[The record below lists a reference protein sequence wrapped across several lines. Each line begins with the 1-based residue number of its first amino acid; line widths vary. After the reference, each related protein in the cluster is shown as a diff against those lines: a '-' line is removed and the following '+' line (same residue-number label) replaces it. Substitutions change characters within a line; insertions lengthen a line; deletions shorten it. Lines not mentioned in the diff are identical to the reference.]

1 MNILVVNP
9 GSTSTKIGYFKDE
22 EQIFDETLRHDVKE
36 LNPNVSEQYEFRM
49 NIIESFLKEKGINIE
64 DIDGVVGM
72 GGLLK
77 PITSGTWLVNDAM
90 AKDLKEGTYG
100 EHASNLGGLISKAIA
115 DKLGKKSFIV
125 DPVVVDEFDDI
136 ARISGHPILERRSIF
151 HALNQKATAREF
163 CKENGLKYEASNLIV
178 VHMGGGV
185 SAGAHKQ
192 GRVVDANNALDGCG
206 PFTPER
212 SGGLPSGDLVRLCFS
227 GEHTAKEILLMIKGR
242 GGFTAYFDTNNM
254 IEIQERA
261 KKEPEVKLVLDAFC
275 YQVAKEIGL
284 LATVLEGKVDG
295 IILTGGIAYSEYVVE
310 QIAKRVSFI
319 AKTKAFPG
327 ENELKALALGALRV
341 LKGEEE
347 EKIYS

>member
-9 GSTSTKIGYFKDE
+9 GSTSTKIGYFKE
-22 EQIFDETLRHDVKE
+22 SKQIFDETLRHDVSE

-49 NIIESFLKEKGINIE
+49 NIIEGFLNEKNISIE
-64 DIDGVVGM
+64 SLDGVVGM

-77 PITSGTWLVNDAM
+77 PIPSGTWLVNDAM
-90 AKDLKEGTYG
+90 AKDLKAGTYG
-100 EHASNLGGLISKAIA
+100 EHASNLGGLIAKAIA
-115 DKLGKKSFIV
+115 DKIGKKAFIV
-125 DPVVVDEFDDI
+125 DPVVVDEFEEI
-136 ARISGHPILERRSIF
+136 ARISGNPELERRSIF

-163 CKENGLKYEASNLIV
+163 CKEEGLVYEEDNFIV

-185 SAGAHKQ
+185 SAGAHRK
-192 GRVVDANNALDGCG
+192 GKVIDANNALDGCG

-227 GEHTAKEILLMIKGR
+227 GRYSEKEILQMIKGK
-242 GGFTAYFDTNNM
+242 GGFTAYFETNSM
-254 IEIQERA
+254 MEIEERA
-261 KKEPEVKLVLDAFC
+261 KEDEQVKLVLDAFC

-284 LATVLEGKVDG
+284 LSAVLSGDVDG
-295 IILTGGIAYSEYVVE
+295 IILTGGIAYSDYVVDE
-310 QIAKRVSFI
+310 ITKKVGFI
-319 AKTKAFPG
+319 AKVKAFPG

-347 EKIYS
+347 EKIYA